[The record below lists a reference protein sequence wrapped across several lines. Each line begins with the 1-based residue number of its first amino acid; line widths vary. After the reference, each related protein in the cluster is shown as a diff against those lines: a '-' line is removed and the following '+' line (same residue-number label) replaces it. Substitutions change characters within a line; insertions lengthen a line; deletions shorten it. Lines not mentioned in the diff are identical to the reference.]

1 MAKKTKSAKRAAS
14 PRRTKTSKVTKSA
27 PSAPSAAPGRAL
39 SIHIGLNSVSPAHY
53 EGWSG
58 ELQACEADAKDMT
71 AIARAAGMTPTT
83 MLTKNATRAKT
94 LAAIRGA
101 AKQLKAGDLLFLT
114 YSGHGGQIPDV
125 SGEEEDKL
133 DETWCLFDGELIDDE
148 LYLELA
154 KFAEGV
160 RILVFSDS
168 CHSGT
173 VTRARP
179 TTPLVGRSKMMP
191 PGVAMRTYNKHKKF
205 YDDLQKA
212 VERESRA
219 QPSLDPDAMLA
230 AAHANVSNRLTT
242 IATVAKAAV
251 ILISGC
257 QDNQT
262 SMDGDHNGAFTEQLL
277 KVWNSG
283 KFKGN
288 YAQFHAAI
296 KAGMLPS
303 QTPNLFTLGSIAAF
317 AAQRPFTV

>member
-1 MAKKTKSAKRAAS
+1 MAKKTKSARGAAS
-14 PRRTKTSKVTKSA
+14 PTRVRVSKVTKGA
-27 PSAPSAAPGRAL
+27 PSAPSAAGGRGL
-39 SIHIGLNSVSPAHY
+39 SIHLGLNSVSPAHY

-71 AIARAAGMTPTT
+71 ALARAAGMTPTT
-83 MLTKNATRAKT
+83 LLTKNATRAKA

-101 AKQLKAGDLLFLT
+101 AQQLKAGDLLFLT

-154 KFAEGV
+154 KFAQGV

-179 TTPLVGRSKMMP
+179 TMPPAGRSKMMP
-191 PGVAMRTYNKHKKF
+191 PAVAMRTYNKHKKF

-219 QPSLDPDAMLA
+219 EPSVDPDAMLA

-277 KVWNSG
+277 KVWNNG

-303 QTPNLFTLGSIAAF
+303 QTPNLFTLGSVTAF
-317 AAQRPFTV
+317 AGQQPFTV